1 MTLDVDKSKSLEV
14 IKFKTNGKKA
24 EGDKKM
30 KDEYNSMAHE
40 FKKIV
45 RIIILF

>member
-1 MTLDVDKSKSLEV
+1 MTLDVEKSKSLEV

-30 KDEYNSMAHE
+30 KDE
-40 FKKIV
+40 IV
-45 RIIILF
+45 DIRESVAGFENF